1 MKIQKEK
8 LLELYRTMVRI
19 RTFEMSTRKL
29 RSEGKVPGGFGTYS
43 GEEAIAAG
51 VCAHLRNNDYI
62 TSTHRPL
69 GHCIAKGS
77 DLKKLMAEICGKVT
91 GFNKGK
97 AGPWHLA
104 DLEIGLLGANGIVG
118 GGPPLAAGA
127 ALANHLK
134 GEKGI
139 AVCFFGEGAS
149 NQGTIQ
155 ETMNLASVWKL
166 PLIFVCE
173 NSSVESQRSL
183 GHTLNFPQVSVE
195 NISIRGQ
202 AYDMPGTT
210 IDGNDVIRVYE
221 TLKGAVDRARQGEGP
236 SLIEC
241 KTYQYEGP
249 FSGEDAENNEKEWQ
263 KNDPILRFEKN
274 VIDNEVI
281 TELELKKIQIEEE
294 NAVKEAIDFA
304 LSSSEPSIEEAYTD
318 VFSNQIG

>member
-1 MKIQKEK
+1 MKIEKEK
-8 LLELYRTMVRI
+8 LIELYRTMVRI
-19 RTFEMSTRKL
+19 RKFETSARKL
-29 RSEGKVPGGFGTYS
+29 RSEGKIPGGFGMYT

-51 VCAHLRNNDYI
+51 VCAHLRNDDYI
-62 TSTHRPL
+62 TSTHRPM

-134 GEKGI
+134 GKNGV

-173 NSSVESQRSL
+173 NSSPEVQVSL
-183 GHTLNFPQVSVE
+183 GHKLNFPQFKVE

-210 IDGNDVIRVYE
+210 IDGNDVFSVYE
-221 TLKGAVDRARQGEGP
+221 TLKEATDRARKGEGP

-249 FSGEDAENNEKEWQ
+249 FSGEEADEKEKDWQ
-263 KNDPILRFEKN
+263 GKDPILRFEKN
-274 VIDNEVI
+274 VLDNGLLSKS
-281 TELELKKIQIEEE
+281 ELDKIQVEEE
-294 NAVKEAIDFA
+294 NAVNEAVDFA
-304 LSSSEPSIEEAYTD
+304 LASTDPSIEEAYSD
-318 VFSNQIG
+318 VFNN

>member
-1 MKIQKEK
+1 MIMKIEKEK

-19 RTFEMSTRKL
+19 RTFESSARKL
-29 RSEGKVPGGFGTYS
+29 RSEGKIPGGFGMYT
-43 GEEAIAAG
+43 GEEAIASG
-51 VCAHLRNNDYI
+51 VCAHLRNDDYI
-62 TSTHRPL
+62 TSTHRPM
-69 GHCIAKGS
+69 GHCVAKGS

-104 DLEIGLLGANGIVG
+104 DLDIGLLGANGIVG

-134 GEKGI
+134 GKNGV

-173 NSSVESQRSL
+173 NSSPEVQVSL

-195 NISIRGQ
+195 DISVRGQ
-202 AYDMPGTT
+202 AYNMPGMT
-210 IDGNDVIRVYE
+210 IDGNDVFRVYE
-221 TLKGAVDRARQGEGP
+221 ILEEAIDRARKGEGP

-249 FSGEDAENNEKEWQ
+249 FSGEDAEEKEKDWQ
-263 KNDPILRFEKN
+263 EKDPILRFEKN
-274 VIDNEVI
+274 VINNELLSKS
-281 TELELKKIQIEEE
+281 ELEKIRVEEE
-294 NAVKEAIDFA
+294 NAVKEAVDFA
-304 LSSSEPSIEEAYTD
+304 QTSTDPPIEEAYSD
-318 VFSNQIG
+318 VFNN

>member
-1 MKIQKEK
+1 MKIEKEK
-8 LLELYRTMVRI
+8 LLDFYRTMVRI
-19 RTFEMSTRKL
+19 RIFEMSARKL
-29 RSEGKVPGGFGTYS
+29 RSEGKIPGGFGMYT

-51 VCAHLRNNDYI
+51 VCAHLKNDDYI

-77 DLKKLMAEICGKVT
+77 DLKRLMAEICGKVT

-104 DLEIGLLGANGIVG
+104 DLDIGLLGANGIVG

-127 ALANHLK
+127 SLANLLK
-134 GEKGI
+134 GKKGI

-173 NSSVESQRSL
+173 NSSVELQRSL

-195 NISIRGQ
+195 DISVRGQ

-210 IDGNDVIRVYE
+210 IDGNDVLGVYE
-221 TLKGAVDRARQGEGP
+221 TLKEAVDRARGGEGP

-249 FSGEDAENNEKEWQ
+249 FSGEDAEDREKDWQ
-263 KNDPILRFEKN
+263 AKDPILRFEKN
-274 VIDNEVI
+274 VLESRDV
-281 TELELKKIQIEEE
+281 TKLELEKIYVEEE
-294 NAVKEAIDFA
+294 EAVNEAVEYA
-304 LSSSEPSIEEAYTD
+304 LTSSDPSMEEAYSD
-318 VFSNQIG
+318 VFNNPTI

>member
-1 MKIQKEK
+1 MKMEKKK
-8 LLELYRTMVRI
+8 LLELYRTMTRI
-19 RTFEMSTRKL
+19 RTFEMSARKL
-29 RSEGKVPGGFGTYS
+29 RSEGKIPGGFGMYT

-51 VCAHLRNNDYI
+51 VCAHLRNDDYI

-77 DLKKLMAEICGKVT
+77 HLKKLMAEICGKVT
-91 GFNKGK
+91 GYNKGK

-155 ETMNLASVWKL
+155 ETMNLASVWRL

-173 NSSVESQRSL
+173 NSSVELQRSL

-195 NISIRGQ
+195 NISVRGQ
-202 AYDMPGTT
+202 AYNMPGIT
-210 IDGNDVIRVYE
+210 IDGNDVIGVYE
-221 TLKGAVDRARQGEGP
+221 TLEEAVDRARQGKGP

-249 FSGEDAENNEKEWQ
+249 FSGEDAENKEKEWQ
-263 KNDPILRFEKN
+263 KKDPILRFEKN
-274 VIDNEVI
+274 VIGNGVI
-281 TELELKKIQIEEE
+281 SKLELEKIQVEEE

-304 LSSSEPSIEEAYTD
+304 LTSTEPSFEEAYSD
-318 VFSNQIG
+318 VFNNPIG